1 VAAFDFSKVAG
12 GSDNSD
18 TVRVSEKVVE
28 QCNKQGVNQACISL
42 TGSLVKR
49 AGKVRFKIGKK
60 EYELTKVK
68 GQFNIYLSHQ
78 KDQAAKTSFGDL
90 FNHLAEEA
98 GATQPIEVLE

>member
-1 VAAFDFSKVAG
+1 MAFDFSKVAG
-12 GSDNSD
+12 PSDSTD

-28 QCNKQGVNQACISL
+28 QCNKQGINQACISL

-49 AGKVRFKIGKK
+49 TGKVRFKIGKK

-78 KDQAAKTSFGDL
+78 KDQAAKTQFGDL

-98 GATQPIEVLE
+98 GAPQAIEVQE